1 LVDGKTQTKYPWRS
15 WIINFT
21 EEPDVW
27 HHDIFRANGTP
38 YSKEETHFIK
48 KMLEKQ

>member
-1 LVDGKTQTKYPWRS
+1 MERPKQNIHGEVGLLISQ
-15 WIINFT
+15 

-38 YSKEETHFIK
+38 YSKEETNFIK